1 MLMPDAAFVRTL
13 LSRYA
18 DLQMRHCERPSQEL
32 RWQLDDVTYTLCVCT
47 GTRTIRDAL
56 AAADLVLEQAA
67 ARGSDEPQAA

>member
-18 DLQMRHCERPSQEL
+18 DLQMRHVERPSRET
-32 RWQLDDVTYTLCVCT
+32 RAQLDDVTYTLCVCT

-56 AAADLVLEQAA
+56 AAADQVLAQAA
-67 ARGSDEPQAA
+67 ARTDGASHAA

>member
-1 MLMPDAAFVRTL
+1 MLMPDATFVRTL

-32 RWQLDDVTYTLCVCT
+32 GWQLDDVTYTLCVCT
-47 GTRTIRDAL
+47 GTRTIREAL